1 MDEGTPSGDAAVTLQ
16 DAQTLVM
23 VLRQG
28 LHDRSIPDGRVRKLM
43 AKVPGMFP
51 VHLQPV
57 VALTIDAVTGR
68 AGREQKV
75 IGALGDAL
83 LRRAPVKLY
92 YEKGDLSCPIA
103 EPIITPELLLPYLD
117 SWFVVGEVRQRNR
130 SMMLPIDGVTAVTFE
145 AGVEPAGARR

>member
-1 MDEGTPSGDAAVTLQ
+1 
-16 DAQTLVM
+16 
-23 VLRQG
+23 
-28 LHDRSIPDGRVRKLM
+28 M

-92 YEKGDLSCPIA
+92 FEKGDLSCPIA
-103 EPIITPELLLPYLD
+103 EPIITPELLLPYLR
-117 SWFVVGEVRQRNR
+117 SWYVVGEVRQRNR
-130 SMMLPIDGVTAVTFE
+130 SMMLCIDGVTAVTFQ
-145 AGVEPAGARR
+145 AGAEPMGVGR